1 MLPVN
6 TILAIVAGVFSIIE
20 LGLTAYLVSE
30 VWSSS
35 RIEFMVF
42 NSVWSL
48 CVLAYA
54 AVVPIYLTNAFKDV
68 VGLALEVITAI
79 FWFAGSIAL
88 AVLFRGCG
96 GGVFCGCAKAAIVFG
111 FFLWLLFTAMAVLD
125 GLAWNKSR
133 RNSVSVKAQPTYPGA

>member
-1 MLPVN
+1 MLPV
-6 TILAIVAGVFSIIE
+6 TKILAIVAGVFSIIE

-30 VWSSS
+30 LWSSS

-48 CVLAYA
+48 FVLAYV
-54 AVVPIYLTNAFKDV
+54 AVVPIYLTNAFMDV
-68 VGLALEVITAI
+68 VAVALEVITVI

-96 GGVFCGCAKAAIVFG
+96 GGTLCGSAKAAIVFG
-111 FFLWLLFTAMAVLD
+111 FLLWLLFTAMAVLD
-125 GLAWNKSR
+125 GLAWNNSR
-133 RNSVSVKAQPTYPGA
+133 RNSINVKGPNAYPGA